1 MDLEGLKD
9 SIRTNPLDP
18 RPVNQALKEILADL
32 ESEDAIPQLE
42 QILDVL
48 FDENEDLDGLRRTLD
63 ARIRSLTGETTEE
76 HIVLMEVATRYWH
89 KLGAPDR
96 AESYFRKLK
105 TIPGYE
111 DTVREFYIEFYL
123 SRNNWRRV
131 EEQMLESAGASRES
145 EEALEVFE
153 QLAKL
158 ARKKRETTRE
168 AQYLEKLMKAGRFDE
183 TILNRLI
190 ELNRQAGRWHVV
202 ANLLNRQA
210 STEEDLDRLREIYP
224 ELIRIY
230 SEEMNVEAKSLGVYE
245 AWRKQD
251 PENTHLV
258 EDLLDLLQ
266 RLRRWPNYVRL
277 LREQA
282 DREPKAK
289 ARKKL
294 LVAVADA
301 YMEHLRNTPEAIKAL
316 EEARELA
323 PTDRR
328 IGNRLKDLYQE
339 RRDFQS
345 YIDLVREDLAQV
357 EDPEERFQQMLQLAE
372 LAERELRRPAA
383 ILPLWES
390 IYAEHPE
397 DIRTQDALLQL
408 YERGQEFTKLLALLE
423 QRAKNSE
430 DRVEKAQLLERIAV
444 TAHTRLKDPARAS
457 EAWEQLLDVD
467 ADHVRAFAEVRKHHI
482 AAQNWDS
489 LGALFKARGMLDDF
503 GRILESQSRKT
514 ESIEEKTGLLERLI
528 TLYGDEIGDNSRALR
543 PMDQLLALQPDNVV
557 ALQRMADLA
566 RTANDSKRLI
576 QSLNALAPMLDRSD
590 ERKEVYLEL
599 AELAEHRQMRPKD
612 AFFHLVAALKEDPAD
627 LELMNRMSGVAE
639 RASEVDTMLDVLE
652 SVFPVVAPEPRVA
665 IPVALQIAR
674 KAQTNDSGPERSIRF
689 FGEVLSREDDHVESL
704 EAMLEDAKRQS
715 DSHGQISFMER
726 LADVVEGSR
735 SHRLRSEAAEL
746 QMEIGDY
753 DGAEQTLKR
762 AIDDAPEAIELRE
775 RLEGL
780 YIDQERYDDA
790 IEAVRNLISGM
801 DAQLNPEARANAHV
815 RLALGLLMAESNVE
829 DAGTALLSALSYTP
843 DHEEALQLLTQH
855 LKDLVHRAPVLVA
868 LETGFRLREDHNS
881 LVDILELQAD
891 RVEGDELGHRLEQL
905 LTIYQSS
912 LQDLERSCRT
922 LGRLLRLRPSDA
934 DTRSQLEDAAE
945 AAGLWF
951 HVVSLYRELAPT
963 VDAKTRR
970 TLLLRIADIETSQ
983 LDDPYAAA
991 DALETLAVEHP
1002 EDTVV
1007 LKRLIGL
1014 YSAGSR
1020 NAELARTMRR
1030 LVPLVDES
1038 ESLTMRL
1045 DLATLLSQTLQN
1057 PDEALTVLQEA
1068 RGLWPESVELLS
1080 TTHELLKQLERPSDE
1095 EQILRDLAARSEGSE
1110 RHEYLIQA
1118 GTLAFR
1124 ALEDPHAAL
1133 QRVREVLNEDAVHDG
1148 AISLGLTIFE
1158 TASDV
1163 HDEAAPLL
1171 APALR
1176 ATHNAAAL
1184 VPVLEVLEI
1193 GAPNPGD
1200 KAEIHIELAELYLG
1214 ALAEKELAQV
1224 HLRTATSHTPNVIDL
1239 RNRGTHLARELDQM
1253 GDHVQFLEGLAGA
1266 SDDTD
1271 LQITLLQEVAT
1282 LLETDLNDPDG
1293 ALLRHER
1300 ILSEF
1305 DESNELSLDI
1315 VLLRHESNQAHDR
1328 FLHWIDHALNTQHV
1342 PDARSGLYYR
1352 AIDMARDGG
1361 QLTRALDYLQA
1372 AETEFPNDLD
1382 FRRMHVETARSTND
1396 PEALTTALR
1405 SLANGTEDAEE
1416 RGQARKEYAQ
1426 ILSGLEDREDDA
1438 IAELNLH
1445 LRDEPEDR
1453 TALEL
1458 LATLHERVEAHEDL
1472 VSDLKRIR
1480 KLLSAEEQVQSTHLA
1495 LRIAREISM
1504 ALDRPDEACS
1514 WYSTLFES
1522 EPGHPDGIADLET
1535 LLVDDRSSDKAYSI
1549 LDGVYT
1555 RLEQSADRV
1564 RIREI
1569 RADQLHVHEER
1580 APLYRESAEMAYG
1593 ELGDS
1598 RRSLTNYLKVL
1609 EHEPADEALRNQCHD
1624 LADES
1629 GCHDLLAATL
1639 AAGAEAASSP
1649 QLQCQLLKERASLH
1663 LGPLE
1668 DTGAG
1673 IQALKAALDA
1683 VHDDEEAQDRLDN
1696 IYQTEE
1702 RHEDLAELLEL
1713 RSHTATDTSAKQT
1726 FTLRRVDLLTGPLGN
1741 HDDAVMV
1748 LSGMLAN
1755 STSDEVVSRLRNLFD
1770 QGVCGDDIFPLL
1782 DRAYQEQER
1791 YGDVGD
1797 ILKSRANQVEGE
1809 HERATIYQRLGTLCV
1824 EQLSDP
1830 EGAMES
1836 FAQAW
1841 RLDPTNPTNRDAL
1854 RNAAAQATRLDYY
1867 ADTLA
1872 DVASATDDDV
1882 VRAEWM
1888 LEEAQIRRDALDQ
1901 SEQAETVYRA
1911 IIQLAPDHLDA
1922 YHALDA
1928 MLEEGERYPEQ
1939 AQILQRKAELL
1950 DGPQQIDTL
1959 HQLADLQ
1966 AEVLGQAESARS
1978 TLLSI
1983 LDAQP
1988 GDIQA
1993 HEKIQQVYRT
2003 MGDRDGLAQALR
2015 NHAEI
2020 ASAPSVRVEKLTRA
2034 ATIYAE
2040 LEQIDEAI
2048 ASYEEALLV
2057 QPENLGILKPLSE
2070 LVRRQ
2075 ENHDRLAE
2083 LLREELRILDE
2094 DKTDDRLS
2102 LHRELAS
2109 LLSTHLDDAFG
2120 ALKELDTA
2128 VALKSDAWDLW
2139 QSMRTIACAVGQADS
2154 EVRATEA
2161 LLRSDGIEEEERAS
2175 YLHALAG
2182 LKTEAVIDLPGAID
2196 AWSQYLTLRASDRAG
2211 HEAYLELLEQSQE
2224 HSRLAGHLDTL
2235 WGMEDLGFDQES
2247 RLDMR
2252 LRQADLLAMNL
2263 NRADDAKAVLEEL
2276 VETVPEL
2283 EQAWLTVERLYREG
2297 GNTEELASVL
2307 VRRSTILDEP
2317 ADTIPMLR
2325 EAASL
2330 YSDQLEDHARALEVL
2345 LEAVGAD
2352 AEDESLFHSALQEA
2366 RQVGEFQGLLQVGA
2380 ASAQALDVEAR
2391 IERVALLAETS
2402 AKENNDVDWALQLF
2416 ETTLSDVGPNVVLL
2430 EAYCEHLEDAGR
2442 WEELVQTLGQL
2453 GDSQEDVYI
2462 KIGVARRRATICEE
2476 KRSDM
2481 DGAIAVHEQIVDL
2494 DASDKDAL
2502 VALERLYLHI
2512 GNYEKLVVTLER
2524 LIDVDPARQAE
2535 LYKMMGNVQLEELD
2549 NVSKAAEAF
2558 EQASALNPSDL
2569 SCYRLLEA
2577 AFGGLE
2583 DWSSLGEVY
2592 ERWAL
2597 VENDPQARAEVCR
2610 NLGIV
2615 REAQSDSDGAIDA
2628 YNQALSAHAQDEDAL
2643 AAVQRIHTEK
2653 GQHEEL
2659 IYVYRGLVG
2668 RTDNVDQKVS
2678 LLERIAHLQQEELQA
2693 AEDAIQTYEEI
2704 LGHQPDGIEPFTAWC
2719 RLNESIGDA
2728 GQAAIFLKRLMA
2740 NTSEEGLRARVGFVL
2755 AEILHGDLENS
2766 ADALAVLESTQS
2778 ADDNT
2783 FAGLVLRSDIHEAL
2797 GNEDQLEQVLTSL
2810 SNIATTDEQ
2819 SAHAMFKLARFAEHK
2834 QDTDTARSLYES
2846 ALEKEPEHTGV
2857 IRNLALLYLSQEKYV
2872 DAEPLLSVLVAT
2884 LSERPDATAAL
2895 SEAYG
2900 LLGAT
2905 ARHLLDPTSAL
2916 DHYQKVIELDP
2927 SNSAARLIVGD
2938 LAHQQGQNSLAQ
2950 SCVEAVLDE
2959 GIPLNLNDR
2968 KMAHQ
2973 ILGEIYLGNGDNDL
2987 AREHL
2992 LEVIALDPGNEQVI
3006 SDMVELSTR
3015 YGDYEGALDDLRT
3028 LTGLKSSQLEKYNI
3042 LLNMVEIA
3050 GEKLND
3056 VDRVESL
3063 LVEAVQTYGEGR
3075 AARIELLK
3083 LYRSQERTSD
3093 AIRALESLAH
3103 IEDDT
3108 ALKYGYIES
3117 AAKLAQDLGDQALA
3131 VDLLNQALDMDPHRL
3146 DAFALIDTIL
3156 TESRDWTAQ
3165 EQNYRR
3171 MLERVR
3177 GRDDMAG
3184 IAFKLFTGLG
3194 EIYRSRLGDLRY
3206 AADAFELALK
3216 TEPDHIPTLEI
3227 LADLY
3232 GHLGDLKM
3240 VVSVLRRLARIN
3252 PGHSS
3257 ALRALFNTA
3266 NKAGDLET
3274 VRVAAQILFILQ
3286 DHDEQVLAYHDEHV
3300 PASMVAAKH
3309 RLDLGSWQQHLIP
3322 PGPTAVLG
3330 EVYAIVYRVLGGW
3343 LEAKDLKSVGLSEK
3357 DRVDAE
3363 GKEMLANVLRRVT
3376 DVLGLGEVQLYRR
3389 PNESGIALEP
3399 VVPPCISVG
3408 TDMLTGKSE
3417 SELAYLLGKHLA
3429 LLLPMHVLAS
3439 IYGPSRLQGLLEV
3452 AKVCA
3457 NPSHKPASGG
3467 DSILEAAEQM
3477 RQDITHTDEDRLRQ
3491 LVEALG
3497 DHDEMKLIDYYLNDV
3512 EVAATRAGQLVGD
3525 NLSISKQ
3532 VIQAGYGTTLGSL
3545 SAGERIRE
3553 LVRWMLSDSQ
3563 MEARRSIDAQTK

>member
-32 ESEDAIPQLE
+32 ASDEAIPQLE

-48 FDENEDLDGLRRTLD
+48 FDENEELDGLRRTLD
-63 ARIRSLTGETTEE
+63 ARIRSLKGETTEE
-76 HIVLMEVATRYWH
+76 HVVLMEVATRYWH

-105 TIPGYE
+105 AVPGYE
-111 DTVREFYIEFYL
+111 ETVREFYIEFYL

-131 EEQMLESAGASRES
+131 EEQMLESAGAERES
-145 EEALEVFE
+145 DEATEVFE
-153 QLAKL
+153 KLAKL

-183 TILNRLI
+183 AILDRLI
-190 ELNRQAGRWHVV
+190 QLNRQAERWHVV

-210 STEEDLDRLREIYP
+210 STENDVERLREIYP

-230 SEEMNVEAKSLGVYE
+230 SVEMNVEAKSLGVYE

-251 PENTHLV
+251 PDNTHLV

-282 DREPKAK
+282 DKETNAK
-289 ARKKL
+289 TRKKR

-397 DIRTQDALLQL
+397 NKQTQEALLQL
-408 YERGQEFTKLLALLE
+408 YERGQEFDKLLALLE
-423 QRAKNSE
+423 QRAQES
-430 DRVEKAQLLERIAV
+430 DDSVEKAQLLERIAV
-444 TAHTRLKDPARAS
+444 TAHTRLKNPARAS
-457 EAWEQLLDVD
+457 QAWEQLLEVD
-467 ADHVRAFAEVRKHHI
+467 PNHVRAFAEVRKHHVG
-482 AAQNWDS
+482 AQNWDS
-489 LGALFKARGMLDDF
+489 LGAIFKTRGMLDDF
-503 GRILESQSRKT
+503 GRILESQARKT
-514 ESIEEKTGLLERLI
+514 ESTHEKTGLLERLI
-528 TLYGDEIGDNSRALR
+528 TLYGDDIGDNSRALR
-543 PMDQLLALQPDNVV
+543 PMDQLLALQPDNAV
-557 ALQRMADLA
+557 ALRRMVSLA

-576 QSLNALAPMLDRSD
+576 QALNSLAPMLDRSD
-590 ERKEVYLEL
+590 ERKDVYLEL

-627 LELMNRMSGVAE
+627 LELMSRMAGVAD

-652 SVFPVVAPEPRVA
+652 SVFPVVAPEARVA

-674 KAQTNDSGPERSIRF
+674 KAQTIDSDPERSIRF
-689 FGEVLSREDDHVESL
+689 FGEVLSREADHVESL
-704 EAMLEDAKRQS
+704 EAMLANAEQQTDVPA
-715 DSHGQISFMER
+715 QISYRER
-726 LADVVEGSR
+726 LADVVEGPRRHS
-735 SHRLRSEAAEL
+735 LRSEAANL
-746 QMEIGDY
+746 QMQIGDY
-753 DGAEQTLKR
+753 HGAEQTLKR
-762 AIDDAPEAIELRE
+762 AIHDAPHAIEVRE
-775 RLEGL
+775 RLERL
-780 YIDQERYDDA
+780 FIDQERYDDA
-790 IEAVRNLISGM
+790 IEAVRSLISGM
-801 DAQLNPEARANAHV
+801 DAQLSPEARANAHV
-815 RLALGLLMAESNVE
+815 RLALGLLMADSNVE
-829 DAGTALLSALSYTP
+829 DAGTALLSALSYAP
-843 DHEEALQLLTQH
+843 DHDEALRLLSQY

-891 RVEGDELGHRLEQL
+891 RVEGDELAHRLEQL
-905 LTIYQSS
+905 LSIYQSS
-912 LQDLERSCRT
+912 LHDQERSCRT
-922 LGRLLRLRPSDA
+922 LGRLLRLRPADT
-934 DTRSQLEDAAE
+934 DTRSQLEDSAE

-963 VDAKTRR
+963 IDSLTRR
-970 TLLLRIADIETSQ
+970 TLLLRIADIETSK

-1030 LVPLVDES
+1030 LVPLVEDS

-1068 RGLWPESVELLS
+1068 RAQWPDSVELLS
-1080 TTHELLKQLERPSDE
+1080 TTHELLKQLDRPSEE
-1095 EQILRDLAARSEGSE
+1095 EQILRDLAARCEAPE
-1110 RHEYLIQA
+1110 RHDYLVQS

-1124 ALEDPHAAL
+1124 ELDDLHAAL
-1133 QRVREVLNEDAVHDG
+1133 QRVREILNEDAVHEG

-1158 TASDV
+1158 TNPDV
-1163 HDEAAPLL
+1163 QDEAAPLL

-1176 ATHNAAAL
+1176 ATHNAGAL
-1184 VPVLEVLEI
+1184 APVLEILEI
-1193 GAPNPGD
+1193 SAPNPAD
-1200 KAEIHIELAELYLG
+1200 KAAIHIELAELYLG
-1214 ALAEKELAQV
+1214 PLADKESAQV
-1224 HLRTATSHTPNVIDL
+1224 HLRTATSHTPNVVEL
-1239 RNRGTHLARELDQM
+1239 RNRGTHLARELGQIAE
-1253 GDHVQFLEGLAGA
+1253 HVQFLEGLASA
-1266 SDDTD
+1266 SDYTE

-1282 LLETDLNDPDG
+1282 LLESDLEDFEG

-1300 ILSEF
+1300 VLSEF

-1315 VLLRHESNQAHDR
+1315 VLLRHESNNAHDR
-1328 FLHWIDHALNTQHV
+1328 FLHWVDHALNTQHG
-1342 PDARSGLYYR
+1342 PDTRSGLYYR
-1352 AIDMARDGG
+1352 AIDMARHGT
-1361 QLTRALDYLQA
+1361 QLERALDYLQA
-1372 AETEFPNDLD
+1372 AEAEFPDDLD
-1382 FRRMHVETARSTND
+1382 FRRMHVETARGTND

-1405 SLANGTEDAEE
+1405 SLANGTSDPAE
-1416 RGQARKEYAQ
+1416 RSQARKEYAQ
-1426 ILSGLEDREDDA
+1426 ILSGLSDREDDA
-1438 IAELNLH
+1438 IAELTLH
-1445 LRDEPEDR
+1445 LHDEPEDR
-1453 TALEL
+1453 AALEL
-1458 LATLHERVEAHEDL
+1458 LANLHERVEAHEDL

-1480 KLLSAEEQVQSTHLA
+1480 KLLSADEHAQSTQLA

-1514 WYSTLFES
+1514 WYGTLFES
-1522 EPGHPDGIADLET
+1522 EPGHPDGIADLEA
-1535 LLVDDRSSDKAYSI
+1535 LLANERSAGKAYGI
-1549 LDGVYT
+1549 LDSTYS
-1555 RLEQSADRV
+1555 RLNQSADRV

-1580 APLYRESAEMAYG
+1580 APLYRESAQMASA

-1598 RRSLTNYLKVL
+1598 ERALTNYLKVL
-1609 EHEPADEALRNQCHD
+1609 EHEPADEELRNQCHD

-1629 GCHDLLAATL
+1629 GRHDLLANTL
-1639 AAGAEAASSP
+1639 ASAAEATSSP
-1649 QLQCQLLKERASLH
+1649 QLQCQLLKERAELH
-1663 LGPLE
+1663 FGPLSDLE
-1668 DTGAG
+1668 AG
-1673 IQALKAALDA
+1673 IQALKVALDA
-1683 VHDDEEAQDRLDN
+1683 VHDDEEAQQRLDN
-1696 IYQTEE
+1696 IYLAEE
-1702 RHEDLAELLEL
+1702 RYGDLAELLEL
-1713 RSHTATDTSAKQT
+1713 RSHTVSDPIEKQT
-1726 FTLRRVDLLTGPLGN
+1726 FALRRVDLLAGPLGDY
-1741 HDDAVMV
+1741 DDAVMV
-1748 LSGMLAN
+1748 LSSMLAK
-1755 STSDEVVSRLRNLFD
+1755 TTTDEVVTRLRNLFD
-1770 QGVCGDDIFPLL
+1770 QDVCSDDIFPLL
-1782 DRAYQEQER
+1782 DRAYQDQER
-1791 YGDVGD
+1791 FEDVRD
-1797 ILKSRANQVEGE
+1797 ILKRRANQVEGD
-1809 HERATIYQRLGTLCV
+1809 HERAATYQRLGTLCV

-1830 EGAMES
+1830 QSAMES

-1841 RLDPTNPTNRDAL
+1841 RLDPSNPTNRDAL
-1854 RNAAAQATRLDYY
+1854 RNASAQATRLDYY

-1872 DVASATDDDV
+1872 TVASSADDEV
-1882 VRAEWM
+1882 MRAEWM

-1901 SEQAETVYRA
+1901 TEQAETVYRA
-1911 IIQLAPDHLDA
+1911 VIQLVPDQLDA

-1928 MLEEGERYPEQ
+1928 MLEESERYPEQ

-1950 DGPQQIDTL
+1950 DGAQQVDTL

-1966 AEVLGQAESARS
+1966 AEVLGQAEAARN
-1978 TLLSI
+1978 TLQTI

-1988 GDIQA
+1988 GDIHA

-2003 MGDRDGLAQALR
+2003 MGDREGLAQALR

-2020 ASAPSVRVEKLTRA
+2020 ASAPSVRVEKITRA

-2040 LEQIDEAI
+2040 LEQFDEAI
-2048 ASYEEALLV
+2048 GSYEEALLV
-2057 QPENLGILKPLSE
+2057 QPENLGILKPLTD

-2075 ENHDRLAE
+2075 ENHERLAE

-2094 DKTDDRLS
+2094 ENVDERLPI
-2102 LHRELAS
+2102 HRELAT

-2128 VALKSDAWDLW
+2128 VSLQPNAWDLW
-2139 QSMRTIACAVGQADS
+2139 QDMRTIARTIGQAEN
-2154 EVRATEA
+2154 EVRAIEA
-2161 LLRSDGIEEEERAS
+2161 LLGADSVDEDERAS
-2175 YLHALAG
+2175 YLYALAG
-2182 LKTEAVIDLPGAID
+2182 LKTEAVVDLRGAID
-2196 AWSQYLTLRASDRAG
+2196 AWSRYLDLRPSDRSG
-2211 HEAYLELLEQSQE
+2211 HEAYLELLEQSQD
-2224 HSRLAGHLDTL
+2224 HDRLAGHLNTL

-2276 VETVPEL
+2276 VQAVPGL
-2283 EQAWLTVERLYREG
+2283 EQAWLTIERLYRDGE
-2297 GNTEELASVL
+2297 NTAELASLL
-2307 VRRSTILDEP
+2307 VRRAAILEDT
-2317 ADTIPMLR
+2317 ADMVPLLR

-2330 YSDQLEDHARALEVL
+2330 YSDQLNDHGRALEVF
-2345 LEAVGAD
+2345 LEAVRVDG
-2352 AEDESLFHSALQEA
+2352 EDESLFQASLKEA
-2366 RQVGEFQGLLQVGA
+2366 QQVGDFHQLLQTGA
-2380 ASAQALDVEAR
+2380 ATAQALDPDAR
-2391 IERVALLAETS
+2391 VERVCLLAETS
-2402 AKENNDVDWALQLF
+2402 AKENSDVDWALQLF
-2416 ETTLSDVGPNVVLL
+2416 ETTLSELGPGVALL
-2430 EAYCEHLEDAGR
+2430 EAYCEHLEDAER
-2442 WEELVQTLGQL
+2442 WEDLVRTLGQL
-2453 GDSQEDVYI
+2453 GDVQEDMYI

-2476 KRSDM
+2476 RRNDM
-2481 DGAIAVHEQIVDL
+2481 EGAISVHEQIVDL
-2494 DASDKDAL
+2494 DASDRDAL

-2512 GNYEKLVVTLER
+2512 GNYEKLVITLER

-2535 LYKMMGNVQLEELD
+2535 LYKMMGNVHLEELD
-2549 NVSKAAEAF
+2549 NVPKAAEAF

-2569 SCYRLLEA
+2569 TCYRLLEA
-2577 AFGGLE
+2577 AFGRLE

-2597 VENDPQARAEVCR
+2597 VESDPEARAEVCR

-2628 YNQALSAHAQDEDAL
+2628 YTQALAAHAQDDEAL

-2659 IYVYRGLVG
+2659 VYVYRDLVG
-2668 RTDNVDQKVS
+2668 RTDEVERKVD
-2678 LLERIAHLQQEELQA
+2678 LLERIAFLQRDALNA
-2693 AEDAIQTYEEI
+2693 AEDAIQTFEEI
-2704 LGHQPDGIEPFTAWC
+2704 LGYQPDGAEPFEAWC
-2719 RLNESIGDA
+2719 RLNDSIGDA
-2728 GQAAIFLKRLMA
+2728 GQAAIFLKRLLA
-2740 NTSEEGLRARVGFVL
+2740 NTSETGLRARVGFSL
-2755 AEILHGDLENS
+2755 AQILHRNLQNS
-2766 ADALAVLESTQS
+2766 ADALQVLESTQPS
-2778 ADDNT
+2778 DAQV
-2783 FAGLVLRSDIHEAL
+2783 FEELVLRSDIYEAL
-2797 GNEDQLEQVLTSL
+2797 DNDDELEQVLSSL
-2810 SNIATTDEQ
+2810 SQIASTDEQ
-2819 SAHAMFKLARFAEHK
+2819 TAHALFKLAGLAERK
-2834 QDTDTARSLYES
+2834 KDIEAACSLYES
-2846 ALEKEPEHTGV
+2846 ALEKAPEHTGI
-2857 IRNLALLYLSQEKYV
+2857 IRNLALLYLSQEKFV
-2872 DAEPLLSVLVAT
+2872 DAEPLLSVLVTT
-2884 LSERPDATAAL
+2884 LSEQTDSSEAL
-2895 SEAYG
+2895 AEAYG

-2905 ARHLLDPTSAL
+2905 ARHLLDPTTAL
-2916 DHYQKVIELDP
+2916 NHYQQVIELEP
-2927 SNSAARLIVGD
+2927 SNSAARLIVGE
-2938 LAHQQGQNSLAQ
+2938 LAHQQDQNELAQ

-2959 GIPLNLNDR
+2959 GTPLNGNDR

-2973 ILGEIYLGNGDNDL
+2973 ILGEIYLENGDNDL

-3015 YGDYEGALDDLRT
+3015 YGDFEGALDDLRT
-3028 LTGLKSSQLEKYNI
+3028 LTGLKSSKLEKYNI
-3042 LLNMVEIA
+3042 FLNMAEIA
-3050 GEKLND
+3050 GGKLDD

-3083 LYRSQERTSD
+3083 LYRSQNRTSD
-3093 AIRALESLAH
+3093 SIRALESLAH
-3103 IEDDT
+3103 IEDD
-3108 ALKYGYIES
+3108 AGLKYGYIES
-3117 AAKLAQDLGDQALA
+3117 AAKLAQDLGDQAQA

-3177 GRDDMAG
+3177 SRDDMAS
-3184 IAFKLFTGLG
+3184 IEFKLYTGLG

-3216 TEPDHIPTLEI
+3216 TDPEHIPTLEI

-3232 GHLGDLKM
+3232 GHLGDLRM

-3266 NKAGDLET
+3266 VKAGDFET
-3274 VRVAAQILFILQ
+3274 ARVAAQVLVILQ
-3286 DHDEQVLAYHDEHV
+3286 DHDDQILAFHDEHV
-3300 PASMVAAKH
+3300 TTSMVSATN

-3330 EVYAIVYRVLGGW
+3330 EIYAIVYRILGGW

-3357 DRVDAE
+3357 DRVAPE

-3376 DVLGLGEVQLYRR
+3376 DILGLGEVQLYRR
-3389 PNESGIALEP
+3389 QNESGIAVEP

-3457 NPSHKPASGG
+3457 NPNHKLKSGA
-3467 DSILEAAEQM
+3467 DSIIEAADQM
-3477 RQDITHTDEDRLRQ
+3477 RQDITPTDEERLRL
-3491 LVEALG
+3491 LVEAVVEQ
-3497 DHDEMKLIDYYLNDV
+3497 DETKLIDYYLNDI

-3525 NLSISKQ
+3525 NLSVSKQ
-3532 VIQAGYGTTLGSL
+3532 IIQADYGTTLGSL

-3563 MEARRSIDAQTK
+3563 MEARRSIDAQPK